1 MASAWIR
8 MSPEQARKEIGRA
21 MFKNA
26 TQRQFFT
33 FKSLTPLLPRM
44 KAKLTDPLYWST
56 KGDWDF
62 YSMRK

>member
-1 MASAWIR
+1 
-8 MSPEQARKEIGRA
+8 MSPEQANKEIDRA
-21 MFKNA
+21 MFKIS

-44 KAKLTDPLYWST
+44 KAKLTDPLYWSK

-62 YSMRK
+62 KTMKK